1 MVALGTHPNHTDTH
15 SERDSV
21 ALRTAGGTPLDCRVS
36 ALPATLRPMCGR
48 YASRLPPDAIRAL
61 FATAGSVPNIAPNY
75 NVAPTQPA
83 MVVRCHPET
92 GERRL
97 DLLRWGLIPSWT
109 KDLKAARK
117 PINARSETAGSSG
130 MFKSALASRRCLVPV
145 DVFYEWKT
153 MPDGKQP
160 YAIARSDGTP
170 LAMAGIWE
178 GWRAPD
184 GEVTRTFAIMTTA
197 ANTTMQ
203 QLHERMPVILEP
215 DTWSTWLGED
225 GGAAMDLMRPAA
237 DDVLHLWPVSRAVN
251 SVRNNGPELLD
262 RIDDP
267 AAPPP
272 SDAPAG
278 ANPA

>member
-1 MVALGTHPNHTDTH
+1 
-15 SERDSV
+15 
-21 ALRTAGGTPLDCRVS
+21 
-36 ALPATLRPMCGR
+36 MCGR

-61 FATAGSVPNIAPNY
+61 FATSGAVPNIAPNY

-83 MVVRCHPET
+83 MVIRRHPAS

-97 DLLRWGLIPSWT
+97 DLLQWGLIPNWT
-109 KDLKAARK
+109 KDIKAARK
-117 PINARSETAGSSG
+117 PINARSETAASSG
-130 MFKSALASRRCLVPV
+130 IFKGALASRRCLVPM
-145 DVFYEWKT
+145 DAFYEWKAL
-153 MPDGKQP
+153 PDGKQP
-160 YAIARSDGTP
+160 YAIARADGTP
-170 LAMAGIWE
+170 LAMAGLWE

-184 GEVTRTFAIMTTA
+184 GEVIRSFAILTIA
-197 ANTTMQ
+197 ANPVMR

-215 DTWSTWLGED
+215 GDWPGWLGEQPGD
-225 GGAAMDLMRPAA
+225 PTALMRPAE
-237 DDVLHLWPVSRAVN
+237 DHVLQLWPVSRAVN

-262 RIDDP
+262 QIDDP